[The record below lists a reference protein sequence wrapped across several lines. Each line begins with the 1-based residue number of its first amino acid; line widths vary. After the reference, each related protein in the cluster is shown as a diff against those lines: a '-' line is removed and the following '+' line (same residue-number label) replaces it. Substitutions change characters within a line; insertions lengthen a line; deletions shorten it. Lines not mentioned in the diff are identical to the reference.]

1 MVPAVTWQAVI
12 LGLVL
17 FAVTSAVSSAIVSWV
32 LVKLPPTYFQAA
44 HDRDFW
50 KEKHRALRWGG
61 IVGKNLAGVLLI
73 ALGVMMSLPGIPGP
87 GFLTIL
93 LGVMLLDFPG
103 KRALEL
109 KIVSRPRVLNGINGL
124 RRKFDKP
131 PLLLD

>member
-1 MVPAVTWQAVI
+1 MVPAVTWQAVV
-12 LGLVL
+12 LGVVL

-50 KEKHRALRWGG
+50 QEKHRALRWSG

-73 ALGVMMSLPGIPGP
+73 ALGVVMSLPGIPGP

-124 RRKFDKP
+124 RRKFDKL

>member
-1 MVPAVTWQAVI
+1 MVPAVTWQAAV

-17 FAVTSAVSSAIVSWV
+17 FAVTSAVTSAIVSWV

-50 KEKHRALRWGG
+50 QEKHRALRWGG

-73 ALGVMMSLPGIPGP
+73 ALGVLMSLPGIPGP

-93 LGVMLLDFPG
+93 LGIMLLDFPG
-103 KRALEL
+103 KRTLEL